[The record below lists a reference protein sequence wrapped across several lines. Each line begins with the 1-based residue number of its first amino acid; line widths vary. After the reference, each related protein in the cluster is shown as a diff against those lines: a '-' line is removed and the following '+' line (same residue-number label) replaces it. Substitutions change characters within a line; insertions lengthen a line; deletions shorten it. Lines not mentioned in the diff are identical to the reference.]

1 MRWDAGSIYKKIR
14 KSKGLSQN
22 EVCGTSISRTTL
34 SKFENNKLSPSYDT
48 MVYLLLQIDMSEE
61 EFQFVCNDFSY
72 DLRDEIIT
80 LFFRQTSNLETAQ
93 LFRLL
98 EKGNKYLKTADDIF
112 IRNLMKIIQ
121 SLTLLTNDQIEQID
135 CLPKIIISDVWSKL
149 SKMDEWY
156 YSELRLINSFM
167 YYFPIETVLSFL
179 PKLLETVEKYE
190 NFTPMIT
197 IRLSI
202 LLNVGLLLIQNNHKE
217 AAIPLLKEAIDLGKE
232 AKRYDYLSIAK
243 VRYAICIDDYK
254 IACEGFL
261 LLEMTEENDILEH
274 LKKEWAIFSSY

>member
-22 EVCGTSISRTTL
+22 EICGTSISRTTL

-48 MVYLLLQIDMSEE
+48 MVYLLLQIDMNEE

-72 DLRDEIIT
+72 DLRDEIIA

-93 LFRLL
+93 LSMLL
-98 EKGNKYLKTADDIF
+98 EKGNRYLKTADDIF

-190 NFTPMIT
+190 KFTPMIT
-197 IRLSI
+197 VRLSI

>member
-190 NFTPMIT
+190 KFTPMIT

-254 IACEGFL
+254 VACEGFL

-274 LKKEWAIFSSY
+274 VKKEWAVFSS

>member
-190 NFTPMIT
+190 KFTPMIT

-217 AAIPLLKEAIDLGKE
+217 VAIPLLKEAIDLGKE

-274 LKKEWAIFSSY
+274 VKKEWAVFSS

>member
-93 LFRLL
+93 LSMLL
-98 EKGNKYLKTADDIF
+98 EKGNRYLKTADDIF

-190 NFTPMIT
+190 KFTPMIT

-243 VRYAICIDDYK
+243 VRFAICIDDYK
-254 IACEGFL
+254 VACEGFL
-261 LLEMTEENDILEH
+261 LLEMTEENDMLEH

>member
-112 IRNLMKIIQ
+112 IRHLMKIIQ

-190 NFTPMIT
+190 KFTPMIT

-217 AAIPLLKEAIDLGKE
+217 AAVPLLKEAIELGKE

-261 LLEMTEENDILEH
+261 LLEMTEENDMLEH

>member
-22 EVCGTSISRTTL
+22 EICGTSISRTTL

-48 MVYLLLQIDMSEE
+48 MVYLLLQIDMNEE

-93 LFRLL
+93 LSMLL
-98 EKGNKYLKTADDIF
+98 EKGNRYLKKADDIF

-156 YSELRLINSFM
+156 YSELRLTNSFM

-190 NFTPMIT
+190 KFTSMIT

-254 IACEGFL
+254 VACEGFL
-261 LLEMTEENDILEH
+261 LLEMTEENDMLEH

>member
-93 LFRLL
+93 LSMLL
-98 EKGNKYLKTADDIF
+98 EKGNRYLKTADDIF

-190 NFTPMIT
+190 KFTPMIT

-261 LLEMTEENDILEH
+261 LLEMTGENDILEH
-274 LKKEWAIFSSY
+274 VKKEWAVFSS

>member
-22 EVCGTSISRTTL
+22 KVCGTSISRTTL

-190 NFTPMIT
+190 KFTPMIT

-254 IACEGFL
+254 VACEGFL
-261 LLEMTEENDILEH
+261 LLEMTEENDMLEH

>member
-80 LFFRQTSNLETAQ
+80 LFFRQTSNLETPQ
-93 LFRLL
+93 LSRLL
-98 EKGNKYLKTADDIF
+98 EKGNRYLKTADDIF

-190 NFTPMIT
+190 KFTPMIT

>member
-72 DLRDEIIT
+72 DLRDEIIS

-112 IRNLMKIIQ
+112 IRHLMKIIQ

-156 YSELRLINSFM
+156 YSEPRLINSFM

-190 NFTPMIT
+190 KFTPMIT

-243 VRYAICIDDYK
+243 VRFAICIDDYK
-254 IACEGFL
+254 AACEGFL
-261 LLEMTEENDILEH
+261 LLEMTEENDMLEH

>member
-48 MVYLLLQIDMSEE
+48 MVYMLLQIDMSEE

-190 NFTPMIT
+190 KFTPMIT

-217 AAIPLLKEAIDLGKE
+217 VAIPLLKEAIDLGKE

-274 LKKEWAIFSSY
+274 VKKEWAVFSS

>member
-93 LFRLL
+93 LSRLL
-98 EKGNKYLKTADDIF
+98 EKGNRYLKTADDIF

-190 NFTPMIT
+190 KFTPMIT

-217 AAIPLLKEAIDLGKE
+217 VAIPLLKEAIDLGKE

-243 VRYAICIDDYK
+243 VRYAICIDDHK

-261 LLEMTEENDILEH
+261 LLEMTEENDILAH
-274 LKKEWAIFSSY
+274 LKKEWAIFSS

>member
-61 EFQFVCNDFSY
+61 EFQFVCNNFSY

-93 LFRLL
+93 LSMLL
-98 EKGNKYLKTADDIF
+98 EKGNRYLKKADDIF

-190 NFTPMIT
+190 KFTPMIT

-254 IACEGFL
+254 VACEGFL
-261 LLEMTEENDILEH
+261 LLEMTEENDMLEH

>member
-190 NFTPMIT
+190 KFTPMIT

-217 AAIPLLKEAIDLGKE
+217 VAIPLLKEAIDLGKE

-254 IACEGFL
+254 MACEGFL

-274 LKKEWAIFSSY
+274 VKKEWAVFSS

>member
-72 DLRDEIIT
+72 DLRDEIIS

-190 NFTPMIT
+190 KFTPMIT

-254 IACEGFL
+254 VACEGFL
-261 LLEMTEENDILEH
+261 LLEMTEENDMLEH
-274 LKKEWAIFSSY
+274 VKKEWAVFSS

>member
-34 SKFENNKLSPSYDT
+34 SKFENNKLSASYDT

-190 NFTPMIT
+190 KFTPMIT

-217 AAIPLLKEAIDLGKE
+217 VAIPLLKEAIDLGKE

-274 LKKEWAIFSSY
+274 VKKEWAVFSS

>member
-190 NFTPMIT
+190 KFTPMIT

-254 IACEGFL
+254 VACEGFL
-261 LLEMTEENDILEH
+261 LLEMTEENDMLEH
-274 LKKEWAIFSSY
+274 LKKEWAVFSS

>member
-190 NFTPMIT
+190 KFTPMIT

-217 AAIPLLKEAIDLGKE
+217 VAIPLLKEAIDLGKE
-232 AKRYDYLSIAK
+232 AKRYYYLSIAK

-274 LKKEWAIFSSY
+274 VKKEWAVFSS

>member
-61 EFQFVCNDFSY
+61 EFQFVCNDFSF

-190 NFTPMIT
+190 KFTPMIT

-254 IACEGFL
+254 TACEGFL
-261 LLEMTEENDILEH
+261 LLEMTEENDMLEH

>member
-93 LFRLL
+93 LSMLL
-98 EKGNKYLKTADDIF
+98 EKGNRYLKTADDIF
-112 IRNLMKIIQ
+112 IRHLMKIIQ

-190 NFTPMIT
+190 KFTPMIT

-254 IACEGFL
+254 VACEGFL

-274 LKKEWAIFSSY
+274 VKKEWAVFSS

>member
-190 NFTPMIT
+190 KFTPMIT

-254 IACEGFL
+254 IACEGYL

-274 LKKEWAIFSSY
+274 VKKEWAVFSS

>member
-22 EVCGTSISRTTL
+22 EICGTSISRTTL

-48 MVYLLLQIDMSEE
+48 MVYLLLQIDMNEE

-72 DLRDEIIT
+72 DLRDEIIA

-93 LFRLL
+93 LSMLL
-98 EKGNKYLKTADDIF
+98 EKGNRYLKTADDIF

-190 NFTPMIT
+190 KFTPMIT
-197 IRLSI
+197 VRLSI

-217 AAIPLLKEAIDLGKE
+217 AAIPLIKEAIDLGKE

>member
-112 IRNLMKIIQ
+112 IRHLMKIIQ

-190 NFTPMIT
+190 KFTPMIT

-217 AAIPLLKEAIDLGKE
+217 AAVPLLKEAIDLGKE

-261 LLEMTEENDILEH
+261 LLEMTEENDMLEH

>member
-72 DLRDEIIT
+72 DLRDEIIS

-112 IRNLMKIIQ
+112 IRHLMKIIQ

-190 NFTPMIT
+190 KFTPMIT

-261 LLEMTEENDILEH
+261 LLEMTGENDILEH
-274 LKKEWAIFSSY
+274 VKKEWAVFSS

>member
-72 DLRDEIIT
+72 DLRDEIIS

-190 NFTPMIT
+190 KFTPMIT

-261 LLEMTEENDILEH
+261 LLEMTEENDMLEH
-274 LKKEWAIFSSY
+274 VKKEWAVFSS

>member
-72 DLRDEIIT
+72 DLRNEIIT

-93 LFRLL
+93 LSMLL
-98 EKGNKYLKTADDIF
+98 EKGNRYLKTADDIF

-190 NFTPMIT
+190 KFTPMIT

-243 VRYAICIDDYK
+243 VRFAICIDDYK
-254 IACEGFL
+254 VACEGFL
-261 LLEMTEENDILEH
+261 LLEMTEENDMLEH

>member
-22 EVCGTSISRTTL
+22 EICGTSISRTTL

-48 MVYLLLQIDMSEE
+48 MVYLLLQIDMNEE

-93 LFRLL
+93 LSMLL
-98 EKGNKYLKTADDIF
+98 EKGNRYLKKADDIF

-156 YSELRLINSFM
+156 YSELRLTNSFM

-190 NFTPMIT
+190 KFTPMIT

-254 IACEGFL
+254 VACEGFL
-261 LLEMTEENDILEH
+261 LLEMTEENDMLEH

>member
-48 MVYLLLQIDMSEE
+48 MVYLLLQINMSEE

-72 DLRDEIIT
+72 DLRDKIIT

-190 NFTPMIT
+190 KFTPMIT

-217 AAIPLLKEAIDLGKE
+217 VAIPLLKEAIDLGKE

-274 LKKEWAIFSSY
+274 VKKEWAVFSS

>member
-1 MRWDAGSIYKKIR
+1 
-14 KSKGLSQN
+14 
-22 EVCGTSISRTTL
+22 
-34 SKFENNKLSPSYDT
+34 

-61 EFQFVCNDFSY
+61 EFQFVCNDFSF

-190 NFTPMIT
+190 KFTPMIT

-254 IACEGFL
+254 TACEGFL
-261 LLEMTEENDILEH
+261 LLEMTEENDMLEH

>member
-72 DLRDEIIT
+72 DLRDEIIS

-112 IRNLMKIIQ
+112 IRHLMKIIQ

-190 NFTPMIT
+190 KFTPMIT

-243 VRYAICIDDYK
+243 VRFAICIDDYK
-254 IACEGFL
+254 AACEGFL
-261 LLEMTEENDILEH
+261 LLEMTEENDMLEH

>member
-80 LFFRQTSNLETAQ
+80 LFFRQPSNLETAQ

-190 NFTPMIT
+190 KFTPMIT

-217 AAIPLLKEAIDLGKE
+217 VAIPLLKEAIDLGKE

-243 VRYAICIDDYK
+243 VRFAICIDDYK
-254 IACEGFL
+254 VACEGFL
-261 LLEMTEENDILEH
+261 LLEMTEESDMLEH

>member
-72 DLRDEIIT
+72 DLRDEIIS

-98 EKGNKYLKTADDIF
+98 EKGNKYLKTADDI
-112 IRNLMKIIQ
+112 L
-121 SLTLLTNDQIEQID
+121 
-135 CLPKIIISDVWSKL
+135 
-149 SKMDEWY
+149 
-156 YSELRLINSFM
+156 
-167 YYFPIETVLSFL
+167 
-179 PKLLETVEKYE
+179 
-190 NFTPMIT
+190 
-197 IRLSI
+197 
-202 LLNVGLLLIQNNHKE
+202 
-217 AAIPLLKEAIDLGKE
+217 
-232 AKRYDYLSIAK
+232 
-243 VRYAICIDDYK
+243 
-254 IACEGFL
+254 
-261 LLEMTEENDILEH
+261 
-274 LKKEWAIFSSY
+274 